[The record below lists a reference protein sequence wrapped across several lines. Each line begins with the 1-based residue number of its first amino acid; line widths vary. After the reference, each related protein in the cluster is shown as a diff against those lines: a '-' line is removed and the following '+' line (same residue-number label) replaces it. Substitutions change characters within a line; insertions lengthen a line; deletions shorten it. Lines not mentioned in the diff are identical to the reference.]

1 MKNKEPT
8 TNENYNTGSMQ
19 EADNQWDMSGIEWGS
34 ETASNSPD
42 DEEPIE
48 ADFEVAPLSE
58 TEMTEESML
67 EPEKKLTLEEI
78 RQRHVEYLK
87 GTYAPTQ
94 EEWLRIMEDDGF
106 YDSSEYLTFRKQ
118 ELDEFAGKHSEIY
131 APPDE
136 NINRATKPFI
146 DLIRSD
152 IDGLLNTMDGI
163 EKGELTHDNIYRVIG
178 FFAEKFGVADVPDL
192 ELVYDTDNDGPG
204 SRRTTMGSY
213 SLGSNTVS
221 IMPSRISSAAKMVDT
236 VAHEVWHAHQRHH
249 GDNNNNYEL
258 NFTNYY
264 DSSIDYDA
272 YRNQLVEKEAFTV
285 GEAVGVMYRGV
296 ILDKDPRRVAELND
310 KYRDWLDG
318 EYDPYETDD
327 GIDVAY
333 LVLAHRKYVEYNKLS
348 NVLKRFFRRE
358 KK

>member
-1 MKNKEPT
+1 MKNKELAA
-8 TNENYNTGSMQ
+8 NEDYDTGSAQ
-19 EADNQWDMSGIEWGS
+19 EANNQWDMSGIEWGG
-34 ETASNSPD
+34 ETISSSSGNTESAIAD
-42 DEEPIE
+42 ADEIPSDE
-48 ADFEVAPLSE
+48 AELPVDSAR
-58 TEMTEESML
+58 
-67 EPEKKLTLEEI
+67 EPEKEPTLEEI

-87 GTYAPTQ
+87 GGYEPTQ
-94 EEWLRIMEDDGF
+94 EEWLRIIEDDGF

-118 ELDEFAGKHSEIY
+118 RLDEFAGEHSEIY
-131 APPDE
+131 APTNE

-204 SRRTTMGSY
+204 SRRTIKGSY
-213 SLGSNTVS
+213 SLGSNTVN
-221 IMPSRISSAAKMVDT
+221 IMPSRISSAAKMVAI
-236 VAHEVWHAHQRHH
+236 VAHEVWHAHQRYHR
-249 GDNNNNYEL
+249 DNNNNYKL

-264 DSSIDYDA
+264 DSSLDYDA

-285 GEAVGVMYRGV
+285 GETVGTMYRGA
-296 ILDKDPRRVAELND
+296 ILDKDPRIVAELND
-310 KYRDWLDG
+310 KYRDWVDG

-327 GIDVAY
+327 GIDATY
-333 LVLAHRKYVEYNKLS
+333 LILAHRKYVEYNKLS